1 MTTRTAVLIWRGVTT
16 AGTHDCNAENCRT
29 VPQNSLG
36 PSSDVSPVHRSN
48 RIRSVFHGNTPRHL
62 HSLTSKGGIDEA
74 PTTARGKHC
83 QILRSI
89 SQVGARATCSTR
101 AQARGWNSVNGISV
115 GNACAKVLSA
125 RPQIYDNELA
135 SKEVENAAEDHRHEC
150 AAHDNDVVRHAEVRR
165 RQIDK
170 EGGGVHPS
178 AARIE

>member
-1 MTTRTAVLIWRGVTT
+1 MKHQRRRGANIV
-16 AGTHDCNAENCRT
+16 RYY
-29 VPQNSLG
+29 G
-36 PSSDVSPVHRSN
+36 PSHKWVRE
-48 RIRSVFHGNTPRHL
+48 R
-62 HSLTSKGGIDEA
+62 TS
-74 PTTARGKHC
+74 
-83 QILRSI
+83 
-89 SQVGARATCSTR
+89 STR
-101 AQARGWNSVNGISV
+101 AQARSWNSVNGISV

-170 EGGGVHPS
+170 EGGGIHPS